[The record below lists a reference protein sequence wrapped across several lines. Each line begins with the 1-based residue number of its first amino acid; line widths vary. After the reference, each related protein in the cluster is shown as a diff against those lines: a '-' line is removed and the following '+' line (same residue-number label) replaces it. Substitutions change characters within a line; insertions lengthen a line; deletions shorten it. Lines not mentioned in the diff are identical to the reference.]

1 MVQEQTVRGDETEE
15 AIGATSSAKNNLRRR
30 CGWAPCQIVFGKNPR
45 DEADLQFEV
54 EEGGGQLLR
63 TADDAQRRREVIR
76 NAARIAFYQ
85 VRTEDKVRR
94 GFSQKAR
101 VKPRDLENGSMV
113 LFWRKPANKKN
124 GLWKGPGTIIGRQE
138 DNYWVSHGG
147 RCYLCAPEHLRR
159 ALPEEVGGLFALRAT
174 KDDLLRLVENNYD
187 DPEVFPGDGAPE
199 EDQAFLDDILTDLSM
214 PEDNQDE
221 AGAADMELDNGDLPE
236 QRAVGTR
243 REAPGD
249 DLPRA
254 VRRRI
259 STKRAE
265 EAYMLKRASTRRGR
279 EKQLEKEIPWNMI
292 PESKRQLFIEA
303 EHKQWEEHL
312 RLGALRPLSLKESLD
327 KKDCGRI
334 LSSRFAY
341 RDKNLARRRADA
353 SVEWKAKSRLV
364 VSGHTDPDIASGALR
379 TDSPTV
385 SRTAVMCLLQIA
397 ASRTDE
403 NWGISAGDV
412 TAAFLNG
419 ERLDRELYLRQPK
432 HGLPGLHPDQLI
444 KVEKGVFGLID
455 SPRKWWKKFKKD
467 IQELTIILGDNKEA
481 KFYASALDPCV
492 FQLVGLDDEGMR
504 GSGAPLCYAAVHV
517 DDILL
522 VAEKGVRDSVQ
533 RQLSLCFPVDE
544 WEQDVFD
551 FIGSHIETKPE
562 GIFVSQSSY
571 ASNRLFEVEVS
582 STLAD
587 DVMANPEQIAD
598 NRSLVGALSW
608 LASQSRPDL
617 ACGVSMCQQL
627 QARPNVGDLRFSNLM
642 ARRALLHKDEGIL
655 LAKVPLDE
663 IVFTV
668 FHDAGWSNAPDSNA
682 DPVYFL
688 YSEDERNGII
698 EEGPWVSKKRK
709 TKKKNSSV
717 ASQLGALV
725 MVHGK
730 DALSP
735 SGSVSSILEWRSH
748 ACDRVCRSTFGA
760 ETMGCIEGIELA
772 QYVRAMF
779 DSFLTG
785 KVSRDAGKGFPLL
798 AITDCRSLFDH
809 MHRDGLPRTPS
820 DRRLAIDIACLR
832 QSLDDEKADVEDSR
846 VPLVWVPTHLQR
858 ADVLTKPKSASDWW
872 PACGQLSLPVKEGKL
887 VLKQCKS
894 EDASAGLYSR
904 STERGMFLQS

>member
-1 MVQEQTVRGDETEE
+1 
-15 AIGATSSAKNNLRRR
+15 
-30 CGWAPCQIVFGKNPR
+30 IVFGKNPR

-63 TADDAQRRREVIR
+63 TADDAQRRREAIR

-94 GFSQKAR
+94 GMSQKAR

-147 RCYLCAPEHLRR
+147 RCYLC
-159 ALPEEVGGLFALRAT
+159 
-174 KDDLLRLVENNYD
+174 DDLLRLVENNYD

-199 EDQAFLDDILTDLSM
+199 EDQAYLDDILADLSM
-214 PEDNQDE
+214 
-221 AGAADMELDNGDLPE
+221 
-236 QRAVGTR
+236 
-243 REAPGD
+243 
-249 DLPRA
+249 
-254 VRRRI
+254 
-259 STKRAE
+259 AE
-265 EAYMLKRASTRRGR
+265 EAYMLK
-279 EKQLEKEIPWNMI
+279 Q
-292 PESKRQLFIEA
+292 SKRQLFIDA

-341 RDKNLARRRADA
+341 RDKNLAKRRADA
-353 SVEWKAKSRLV
+353 TVEWKAKSRLV

-385 SRTAVMCLLQIA
+385 SRTAVMCLLQMA

-403 NWGISAGDV
+403 NWGVSAGDV

-419 ERLDRELYLRQPK
+419 EKLDRELYLKQPK

-467 IQELTIILGDNKEA
+467 IQELTIILHNDKKA

-492 FQLVGLDDEGMR
+492 FQLVELDDEGTR
-504 GSGAPLCYAAVHV
+504 GNGTPLCYAAVHV

-522 VAEKGVRDSVQ
+522 VAERGVRDLVQ
-533 RQLSLCFPVDE
+533 KQLSTCFPVDE

-571 ASNRLFEVEVS
+571 AANRLFEVEVS
-582 STLAD
+582 PSMPD
-587 DVMANPEQIAD
+587 DVPANPEQIAD

-627 QARPNVGDLRFSNLM
+627 QAKPNIGDLRFSNLM
-642 ARRALLHKDEGIL
+642 ARRALLHKDEGIF
-655 LAKVPLDE
+655 LAKVPLNE

-698 EEGPWVSKKRK
+698 EEGPWVNKKRK

-725 MVHGK
+725 TVHGK
-730 DALSP
+730 VD
-735 SGSVSSILEWRSH
+735 VRS
-748 ACDRVCRSTFGA
+748 RNYGV
-760 ETMGCIEGIELA
+760 
-772 QYVRAMF
+772 Y
-779 DSFLTG
+779 
-785 KVSRDAGKGFPLL
+785 
-798 AITDCRSLFDH
+798 
-809 MHRDGLPRTPS
+809 
-820 DRRLAIDIACLR
+820 
-832 QSLDDEKADVEDSR
+832 
-846 VPLVWVPTHLQR
+846 
-858 ADVLTKPKSASDWW
+858 
-872 PACGQLSLPVKEGKL
+872 
-887 VLKQCKS
+887 
-894 EDASAGLYSR
+894 
-904 STERGMFLQS
+904 